1 MSSRLLLLRSV
12 APPSALS
19 ITGTASSIR
28 SAAAATSEVGQCAL
42 FSSKRRVRYGGEQDT
57 RQKSKLLSF
66 VKQKQKSQLDK
77 LRASLAQ
84 EAVASMTVHAIDAT
98 TPVAAA
104 GAAAGY
110 DAAAAAAAPG
120 SDSEE
125 GEAAAAGESGN
136 TGKHAREFSR
146 MRKIKEAK
154 QERVKHLPLFK
165 PNSALL
171 RHFGEQTLGSYE
183 HLPTTAFDGQVIVIH
198 SPQEEAI
205 YASYLRAQK
214 VFGVDTEA
222 KPDFHTKKQMNP
234 VCLIQIA
241 TLDRAFIYRL
251 QRGQVLPPVLQELF
265 ADSNVLKIGHSLHDD
280 FRQMKSSKLVSAVN
294 STVDTLPIANKL
306 GCLRPGLKTLCQLF
320 LGGVISKEMQV
331 SNWEAT
337 RLSPAQIKY
346 AATDAWAPLR
356 VLLAMIQ
363 LEETRLL
370 LRTKSYNSFG
380 RTVIDDDH
388 DKLLALLHD
397 FALSHHARTQ
407 QR

>member
-1 MSSRLLLLRSV
+1 M
-12 APPSALS
+12 PPHA
-19 ITGTASSIR
+19 R
-28 SAAAATSEVGQCAL
+28 
-42 FSSKRRVRYGGEQDT
+42 FSSKRRVRYGDSESSSRG
-57 RQKSKLLSF
+57 KLFSF
-66 VKQKQKSQLDK
+66 MKQKQKAQLDK
-77 LRASLAQ
+77 LRASLASEQ
-84 EAVASMTVHAIDAT
+84 IAKMSVPPS
-98 TPVAAA
+98 
-104 GAAAGY
+104 
-110 DAAAAAAAPG
+110 
-120 SDSEE
+120 SEE
-125 GEAAAAGESGN
+125 EGDTVMADDDASESGN
-136 TGKHAREFSR
+136 NTGKSAKEFSR
-146 MRKIKEAK
+146 MRKLKEAK

-165 PNSALL
+165 PNSPLL
-171 RHFGEQTLGSYE
+171 RHFGDQTLGDYDQ
-183 HLPTTAFDGQVIVIH
+183 LPTTAFHGQVLVIH

-234 VCLIQIA
+234 VCLIQLA

-251 QRGQVLPPVLQELF
+251 QRGQPLPPVLQELL
-265 ADSNVLKIGHSLHDD
+265 ANPDVLKIGHSLHDD
-280 FRQMKSSKLVSAVN
+280 FRQMKASKLVNTVN

-356 VLLAMIQ
+356 VLLEMIQ

-380 RTVIDDDH
+380 RTVVDDDH
-388 DKLLALLHD
+388 DKLLGLLHS
-397 FALSHHARTQ
+397 FVLNQ
-407 QR
+407 QPPEVSRVSGSSADQP

>member
-1 MSSRLLLLRSV
+1 MSSRLLLLRACGAS
-12 APPSALS
+12 PTLS
-19 ITGTASSIR
+19 LPTAATSSIR
-28 SAAAATSEVGQCAL
+28 SGAVATSDVGQRAL

-84 EAVASMTVHAIDAT
+84 EAVANMTVSTI
-98 TPVAAA
+98 
-104 GAAAGY
+104 
-110 DAAAAAAAPG
+110 DAAATVDGIAGAG

-125 GEAAAAGESGN
+125 GEAAAGGESGN

-165 PNSALL
+165 HNSALL
-171 RHFGEQTLGSYE
+171 RHFGEQTLCSYE

-251 QRGQVLPPVLQELF
+251 QRGQALPPVLQEIF
-265 ADSNVLKIGHSLHDD
+265 GNPDVLKIGHSLHDD
-280 FRQMKSSKLVSAVN
+280 FRQMKSSKLVNAVN

-407 QR
+407 Q

>member
-1 MSSRLLLLRSV
+1 MTPMRSQLLLLR
-12 APPSALS
+12 ACACAY
-19 ITGTASSIR
+19 ASSP
-28 SAAAATSEVGQCAL
+28 SLFASTAASTTPVSNADCLGQRAL

-57 RQKSKLLSF
+57 RQKSKLISF
-66 VKQKQKSQLDK
+66 AKQKQKSQLDK
-77 LRASLAQ
+77 LRASLAHETISKMALPAVDAAPPVVGAADRDDINGGGDTPS
-84 EAVASMTVHAIDAT
+84 EAV
-98 TPVAAA
+98 
-104 GAAAGY
+104 
-110 DAAAAAAAPG
+110 
-120 SDSEE
+120 
-125 GEAAAAGESGN
+125 GESGN

-165 PNSALL
+165 PNSPLL

-205 YASYLRAQK
+205 YAAYLRAQK

-251 QRGQVLPPVLQELF
+251 QRDQPLPPVLQELF
-265 ADSNVLKIGHSLHDD
+265 GNPDVLKIGHSLHDD
-280 FRQMKSSKLVSAVN
+280 FRQMKSSKLVNAVN

-380 RTVIDDDH
+380 RTVVDDDH

-397 FALSHHARTQ
+397 FALS
-407 QR
+407 QRQTRSQP